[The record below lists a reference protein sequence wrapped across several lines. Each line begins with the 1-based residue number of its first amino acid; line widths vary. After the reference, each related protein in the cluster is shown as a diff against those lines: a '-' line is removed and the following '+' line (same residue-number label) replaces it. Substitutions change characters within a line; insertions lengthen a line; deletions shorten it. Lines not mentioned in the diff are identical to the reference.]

1 MRIERIARNLGSLV
15 VLFLSGG
22 LQADGA
28 ESPYRLQVPVEAYRV
43 AAQPAWRL
51 PAPVA
56 HNPATDR
63 RPYADAIAQAA
74 EAAGIETELLHA
86 VVKVESAYKADAMSP
101 KGAQGLAQVMPA
113 TAERFARDGATG
125 ARANLHAGAHFLRSL
140 LDRFDGDMALAL
152 AAYNAGPGAVA
163 RYGGIPPYPE
173 TQAYVPRV
181 LAEYDTLRA
190 ARKTRPT
197 PWQLGEQWRRPAAQ
211 PDS

>member
-28 ESPYRLQVPVEAYRV
+28 ESPYRLQVPLEAYRV
-43 AAQPAWRL
+43 TTQPAWRL

-63 RPYADAIAQAA
+63 RPYAEVIARAA
-74 EAAGIETELLHA
+74 DAAGIETELLHA
-86 VVKVESAYKADAMSP
+86 VVKVESAYDADALSS
-101 KGAQGLAQVMPA
+101 KGARGLAQVLPA
-113 TAERFARDGATG
+113 TAARFGPRGATG
-125 ARANLHAGAHFLRSL
+125 THANLHAGARFLRSL

-152 AAYNAGPGAVA
+152 AAYNAGPGAVE
-163 RYGGIPPYPE
+163 RHGGIPPYPE

-190 ARKTRPT
+190 ARKTRPA
-197 PWQLGEQWRRPAAQ
+197 PWQLGEQWHPPAAQ